1 MAVAS
6 LDLLKQIKQSSSCRR
21 CRAKYVNEK
30 VTGWSS
36 EVKVLSEFAKSQS
49 RTAYAAFCFGEQKKL
64 SYFLRT
70 APEMNNLMK
79 QENVPNFLRPG
90 ISG

>member
-30 VTGWSS
+30 VTGWCS

-49 RTAYAAFCFGEQKKL
+49 RTAYAAFCFGEQKKF

-90 ISG
+90 ISC